1 MFVFEQAVDS
11 ELSIQDQIF
20 VAVYT
25 NKVKRYCDVEF
36 FNALQNNI
44 SGEHIYVIDNTND
57 HGSYASELKNI
68 INCKMILNLDIP
80 EEPEATKFHR
90 KVAGSVL
97 YLRDMFLKSEY
108 KYFLIVESD
117 VIIPPNTIDTL
128 LKNIEEMPSDT
139 GAVGAL
145 YYEGFH
151 NYDLTGI
158 QYVNHVL
165 SGCTI
170 YKRSM
175 IEKYP
180 FRYQEDYLQAFPD
193 ALICID
199 AIHEYKYYNNHDL
212 KCRHAHTSSG
222 TRYV

>member
-1 MFVFEQAVDS
+1 MDKSNV
-11 ELSIQDQIF
+11 F

-25 NKVKRYCDVEF
+25 NKVKRYCDIEF
-36 FNALQNNI
+36 FNALQKNI
-44 SGEHIYVIDNTND
+44 STDHIYVVDNTND
-57 HGSYASELKNI
+57 NGQYVRDLQNI
-68 INCKMILNLDIP
+68 INCNIINLDIP
-80 EEPEATKFHR
+80 DHPAETKFHR
-90 KVAGSVL
+90 KVAESVL
-97 YLRDMFLKSEY
+97 YLRDIFLKSNYE
-108 KYFLIVESD
+108 YFLIVESD
-117 VIIPPNTIDTL
+117 VIIPEGTIDIL
-128 LKNIEEMPSDT
+128 LENIETMPLDC

-151 NYDLTGI
+151 DYKLKGI
-158 QYVNHVL
+158 QYTNHVL

-180 FRYQEDYLQAFPD
+180 FRWQEDYLQAFPD

-199 AIHEYKYYNNHDL
+199 AINEFKYYNNHEL
-212 KCRHAHTSSG
+212 ICKHAHTDYG

>member
-1 MFVFEQAVDS
+1 MEKYIDNV
-11 ELSIQDQIF
+11 F

-25 NKVKRYCDVEF
+25 NKVKSYCDVDF

-44 SGEHIYVIDNTND
+44 STEHIYIVDNTND
-57 HGSYASELKNI
+57 NGRYAEQLKNI
-68 INCKMILNLDIP
+68 INCNIINLDIP
-80 EEPEATKFHR
+80 EEPQNTKFHR
-90 KVAGSVL
+90 KVAESVL
-97 YLRDMFLKSEY
+97 YLRSMFLESNY
-108 KYFLIVESD
+108 KYFLIAESD
-117 VIIPPNTIDTL
+117 VILPPNTIATL
-128 LKNIEEMPSDT
+128 IENIETMPEDT

-151 NYDLTGI
+151 DYNRTGI
-158 QYVNHVL
+158 HYTNHVL
-165 SGCTI
+165 SGCTL

-199 AIHEYKYYNNHDL
+199 AINEYKYYNNHDI
-212 KCRHAHTSSG
+212 KCKHAHTSSG
-222 TRYV
+222 SRYV

>member
-1 MFVFEQAVDS
+1 MGKPTD
-11 ELSIQDQIF
+11 IF

-25 NKVKRYCDVEF
+25 NKVKSYCDVEF

-44 SGEHIYVIDNTND
+44 STDDIYIVDNTND
-57 HGSYASELKNI
+57 NGNYANELRNI
-68 INCKMILNLDIP
+68 IDCNIVNVDIP
-80 EEPEATKFHR
+80 EEPNTTRFHR
-90 KVAGSVL
+90 KVTESVL
-97 YLRDMFLKSEY
+97 FLRDIFLKYNY
-108 KYFLIVESD
+108 KYFLIAESD

-128 LKNIEEMPSDT
+128 LENIETLPSDT

-145 YYEGFH
+145 YYEGYH
-151 NYDLTGI
+151 NYGLTGI
-158 QYVNHVL
+158 QYTDHVL

-193 ALICID
+193 AFICID
-199 AIHEYKYYNNHDL
+199 AINEFKYYNNHEL
-212 KCRHAHTSSG
+212 KCKHAHSSNG
-222 TRYV
+222 SRYI

>member
-1 MFVFEQAVDS
+1 MVSDKV
-11 ELSIQDQIF
+11 F

-25 NKVKRYCDVEF
+25 NKVKRYCDAEF
-36 FNALQNNI
+36 FTALQNNI
-44 SGEHIYVIDNTND
+44 SGEHIHVVDNTND
-57 HGSYASELKNI
+57 GGTYAAELKNI
-68 INCKMILNLDIP
+68 INSKLLINLDIP
-80 EEPEATKFHR
+80 EQPEHTKFHR
-90 KVAGSVL
+90 KVAESVL
-97 YLRDMFLKSEY
+97 YLRDIFLQSDY

-128 LKNIEEMPSDT
+128 LQNIESMPEDT
-139 GAVGAL
+139 GAIGAL

-151 NYDLTGI
+151 NYSLKGL
-158 QYVNHVL
+158 QYINHVL

-199 AIHEYKYYNNHDL
+199 GINEFKYYNNHDIIC
-212 KCRHAHTSSG
+212 KHAHTNYG

>member
-1 MFVFEQAVDS
+1 MS
-11 ELSIQDQIF
+11 MELEGVF

-25 NKVKRYCDVEF
+25 NKVKRYCDIEF

-44 SGEHIYVIDNTND
+44 SGEHIYVVDNTND
-57 HGSYASELKNI
+57 GGMYAAELKGI
-68 INCKMILNLDIP
+68 INCKMIVNLDIP
-80 EEPEATKFHR
+80 EQPDNTKFHR
-90 KVAGSVL
+90 KVAESVL
-97 YLRDMFLKSEY
+97 YLRSMFLESNY

-117 VIIPPNTIDTL
+117 VIIPPGTIDTL
-128 LKNIEEMPSDT
+128 LQNIETMPEDT
-139 GAVGAL
+139 GAIGAL
-145 YYEGFH
+145 YYQGFH
-151 NYDLTGI
+151 DYNLTGL

-199 AIHEYKYYNNHDL
+199 GINEFKYYNNHDL
-212 KCRHAHTSSG
+212 ICKHAHTNEG